1 MAEHSK
7 AHANKENG
15 HTLYLSKTICE
26 EFISLIGSS
35 VHDSIICELKNSKY
49 YTISLDST
57 PDISN
62 IDQLTLIV
70 RYVLPTG
77 PVERFIKF
85 FDMDSHNAEYLLD
98 KLLTFLNEN
107 GLDIGN
113 CRGQSYDNAGNMS
126 GRYNDLQ
133 AQIKQSRV
141 CGIRSLF
148 CSFIIFGW
156 KMCCWMLWRSKH
168 FLCCCR
174 KYLHF
179 FLHTPIAGICLRLPY
194 LMATKP
200 SQQNICRIPGG
211 RLAQIPL
218 KHFFR
223 LFYNASP
230 KWHYPRQPTKGG
242 VPSTNSWITFI
253 NEVRNWKYDYFLES
267 NIAAF
272 STDQCFP
279 AIFWARPE
287 LCLCTLRINL
297 WLCSFSSFHLLR
309 YLKKAIDLT
318 ETEEYEQQ
326 RRRKRKRNRI
336 YDNECGIS
344 SGADPSAPIQTPSQ
358 RFKRTGLFV
367 IIDNL
372 LFASSKRQTAYEK
385 LNSVWGFYVGCNYPP
400 LMKL

>member
-1 MAEHSK
+1 MDSQLVSQIEEQKYWSALSERIIKVVKFLAKRGLAFRSGDEKIESPNNGNYLGLLELLTKFDPFMAEHSK
-7 AHANKENG
+7 AHANKGKG

-107 GLDIGN
+107 GIDIGN

-156 KMCCWMLWRSKH
+156 KMCC
-168 FLCCCR
+168 
-174 KYLHF
+174 
-179 FLHTPIAGICLRLPY
+179 
-194 LMATKP
+194 
-200 SQQNICRIPGG
+200 
-211 RLAQIPL
+211 
-218 KHFFR
+218 
-223 LFYNASP
+223 
-230 KWHYPRQPTKGG
+230 
-242 VPSTNSWITFI
+242 
-253 NEVRNWKYDYFLES
+253 
-267 NIAAF
+267 
-272 STDQCFP
+272 
-279 AIFWARPE
+279 
-287 LCLCTLRINL
+287 
-297 WLCSFSSFHLLR
+297 
-309 YLKKAIDLT
+309 
-318 ETEEYEQQ
+318 
-326 RRRKRKRNRI
+326 
-336 YDNECGIS
+336 
-344 SGADPSAPIQTPSQ
+344 
-358 RFKRTGLFV
+358 
-367 IIDNL
+367 
-372 LFASSKRQTAYEK
+372 
-385 LNSVWGFYVGCNYPP
+385 
-400 LMKL
+400 